1 MNVLIPKIQEI
12 AERISKIEGRRR
24 KLAEFLKSVKSDIKL
39 SEPVEKFDPSDMRI
53 SAVDGG
59 IVKRSLHGFD
69 FVLARGVG
77 VCFCYKG
84 GKIHKVDYYPSK
96 MPTPELFVLEVL
108 SDLDWV
114 HTTSIVRQ
122 RVEIQTAIGVVEK
135 LKPDLLLLDGSII
148 PHYQDR
154 PARVSRVYESYNE
167 MIYLYKK
174 LFEKCLSGNV
184 MLAGVVEDSRGT
196 KFCDIVNERI
206 LSKVSHS
213 SVTELK
219 GILEK
224 TRDTNLLYWILQE
237 GERTDVFPYSDKAK
251 EHPVMKDFQEFAGEI
266 HSFYMKTAKFDRPI
280 RIDFLGERGL
290 AENFASVI
298 LSISSHHS
306 GYGLPNV
313 LIEADQVAKLAEDDI
328 ENIYEQILTH
338 TGSLPSIFRLR
349 RDMRPF

>member
-1 MNVLIPKIQEI
+1 MNQLIPKIQEV
-12 AERISKIEGRRR
+12 AGKISEIEGKRK
-24 KLAEFLKSVKSDIKL
+24 KLADFLKSVKSDIKL
-39 SEPVEKFDPSDMRI
+39 SKPVEKFEPEDMMI

-77 VCFCYKG
+77 VCFSYKD
-84 GKIHKVDYYPSK
+84 GKVYKVDYYPDK
-96 MPTPELFVLEVL
+96 MPTPEFFVLEAL

-122 RVEIQTAIGVVEK
+122 RTEIKTAIETIEK
-135 LKPDLLLLDGSII
+135 FKPDLILLDGSII

-154 PARVSRVYESYNE
+154 PAKLSKVYKGYEE
-167 MIYLYKK
+167 MVFLYKK
-174 LFEKCLSGNV
+174 LFETCLSRNV
-184 MLAGVVEDSRGT
+184 LLAGVVEDSRGT
-196 KFCDIVNERI
+196 KFCNIVNERI

-213 SVTELK
+213 SIPELK
-219 GILEK
+219 DILGK
-224 TRDTNLLYWILQE
+224 TRDTNLLYWILRE
-237 GERTDVFPYSDKAK
+237 GERTDVFTYSEKAK
-251 EHPVMKDFQEFAGEI
+251 EHPVMKDFQEFGDKI
-266 HSFYMKTAKFDRPI
+266 FSFYMKTAKFDRPI
-280 RIDFLGERGL
+280 RIDFLGEEGM
-290 AENFASVI
+290 AEKFASVI

-306 GYGLPNV
+306 GYGLPSV

-328 ENIYEQILTH
+328 DNIYEQVLTQ

>member
-1 MNVLIPKIQEI
+1 MNQLIPKIQEV
-12 AERISKIEGRRR
+12 AGKISEIEGKRK
-24 KLAEFLKSVKSDIKL
+24 KLAEFLKSVKGDVKL
-39 SEPVEKFDPSDMRI
+39 SEKVEKFDPDDMKI

-77 VCFCYKG
+77 VCFCYKNG
-84 GKIHKVDYYPSK
+84 RIERVDYFPNK
-96 MPTPELFVLEVL
+96 MPTPEFFVLEAL

-122 RVEIQTAIGVVEK
+122 RTEIRTAIEAIEK
-135 LKPDLLLLDGSII
+135 LKPDILLLDGSII

-154 PARVSRVYESYNE
+154 PARTSKVYRGYEEMVS
-167 MIYLYKK
+167 LYKK
-174 LFEKCLSGNV
+174 LFETCLSRNV

-206 LSKVSHS
+206 LSKVKHA
-213 SVTELK
+213 SVPELK
-219 GILEK
+219 DILGK
-224 TRDTNLLYWILQE
+224 TRDTNLLYWILRE
-237 GERTDVFPYSDKAK
+237 GERTGVFPYSEKAK
-251 EHPVMKDFQEFAGEI
+251 EHPVMKDFQEFADRI
-266 HSFYMKTAKFDRPI
+266 FSFYMKTAKFDRPI
-280 RIDFLGERGL
+280 RIDFLGEKEQ
-290 AENFASVI
+290 AEKFASIVF
-298 LSISSHHS
+298 SISSHHS
-306 GYGLPNV
+306 GYGLPSV

-328 ENIYEQILTH
+328 DNIYEQVLTQ

>member
-12 AERISKIEGRRR
+12 AKRISNIEGKRK
-24 KLAEFLKSVKSDIKL
+24 KLADFLKSVKTDVRL
-39 SEPVEKFDPSDMRI
+39 SQPVESFELNDMRI

-77 VCFCYKG
+77 VCFCYKN
-84 GKIHKVDYYPSK
+84 GKIERVDYHPSK
-96 MPTPELFVLEVL
+96 MPTPELFVLEAL
-108 SDLDWV
+108 SDIDWV

-122 RVEIQTAIGVVEK
+122 QMEIKTAIETIEK
-135 LKPDLLLLDGSII
+135 FKPDILLLDGSII
-148 PHYQDR
+148 PHYSDR
-154 PARVSRVYESYNE
+154 PAKSSKVHKSYEE
-167 MIYLYKK
+167 MISLYKK
-174 LFEKCLSGNV
+174 LFEICLSRNV
-184 MLAGVVEDSRGT
+184 LLAGVVEDSRGT

-213 SVTELK
+213 SVPELK

-237 GERTDVFPYSDKAK
+237 NERTDVFPYSDKTK
-251 EHPVMKDFQEFAGEI
+251 EHPVMKDFERFGDKI
-266 HSFYMKTAKFDRPI
+266 FSFYMKTAKFDRPI
-280 RIDFLGERGL
+280 RIDFLGEREL
-290 AENFASVI
+290 AEKFASVV

-306 GYGLPNV
+306 GYGLPSV
-313 LIEADQVAKLAEDDI
+313 LIEADQVAKLAEEDI
-328 ENIYEQILTH
+328 ENIYEQVLTQ
-338 TGSLPSIFRLR
+338 TGSLPSIFKLR

>member
-1 MNVLIPKIQEI
+1 MNQLIPKIQEV
-12 AERISKIEGRRR
+12 ADKISDIEGKRK
-24 KLAEFLKSVKSDIKL
+24 KLADFLKSVKTDVRL
-39 SEPVEKFDPSDMRI
+39 SKPAESFDLNDMRI

-77 VCFCYKG
+77 VCFSYKNG
-84 GKIHKVDYYPSK
+84 RVYDVDYFPNK
-96 MPTPELFVLEVL
+96 MPTPEFFVMEAL
-108 SDLDWV
+108 SDLEWV

-122 RVEIQTAIGVVEK
+122 RVEIKTAIDAVEEF
-135 LKPDLLLLDGSII
+135 KPDVLLLDGSII

-154 PARVSRVYESYNE
+154 PAKTSKIHGSYQE
-167 MIYLYKK
+167 MTSLYKK
-174 LFEKCLSGNV
+174 LFDTCLSRKV

-206 LSKVSHS
+206 LSKVKHA
-213 SVTELK
+213 SVPELK
-219 GILEK
+219 EILER
-224 TRDTNLLYWILQE
+224 TRDTNLLYWILHE
-237 GERTDVFPYSDKAK
+237 GERTDVFPYSEKTK
-251 EHPVMKDFQEFAGEI
+251 EHPVMKDFQEFAGKI
-266 HSFYMKTAKFDRPI
+266 FSFYMKTAKFDRPI
-280 RIDFLGERGL
+280 RIDFLGEKEL
-290 AENFASVI
+290 AEKFASII

-306 GYGLPNV
+306 GYGLPSV

-328 ENIYEQILTH
+328 DNIYEQVLTQ

>member
-1 MNVLIPKIQEI
+1 MNQLIPKIQEV
-12 AERISKIEGRRR
+12 AGRISEIEGKRK
-24 KLAEFLKSVKSDIKL
+24 KLADFLKSVKTDVRL
-39 SEPVEKFDPSDMRI
+39 SQPVEKSDPSDMRI

-77 VCFCYKG
+77 VCFCYKN
-84 GKIHKVDYYPSK
+84 GKVYKVDYYPNK
-96 MPTPELFVLEVL
+96 MPTPELFVLEAL

-122 RVEIQTAIGVVEK
+122 RAEIKTAIEAIGK
-135 LKPDLLLLDGSII
+135 FKPDLLLLDGSII

-154 PARVSRVYESYNE
+154 PAKTSKVHGSYSEMVS
-167 MIYLYKK
+167 LYQK
-174 LFEKCLSGNV
+174 LFETCLSRNI
-184 MLAGVVEDSRGT
+184 MLAGVVEDSRGI

-206 LSKVSHS
+206 LSKVSHP
-213 SVTELK
+213 SVPELK
-219 GILEK
+219 DILGK

-237 GERTDVFPYSDKAK
+237 GERTEVFPYSDKAK
-251 EHPVMKDFQEFAGEI
+251 EHPVMKDFQEFAGKI
-266 HSFYMKTAKFDRPI
+266 FSFYMKTARFDRPI
-280 RIDFLGERGL
+280 RIDFLGEKEQ
-290 AENFASVI
+290 AEKFASVI
-298 LSISSHHS
+298 FSISSHHS
-306 GYGLPNV
+306 GYGLPSV

-328 ENIYEQILTH
+328 DNIYEQVLTQ

>member
-1 MNVLIPKIQEI
+1 MNLLIPKIQEI
-12 AERISKIEGRRR
+12 AERISKIEGKRK
-24 KLAEFLKSVKSDIKL
+24 KLAEFLKNVKSDVKL
-39 SEPVEKFDPSDMRI
+39 SEKVEALDINDMRI

-77 VCFCYKG
+77 VCFCYKKG
-84 GKIHKVDYYPSK
+84 RIHKVDYYPSK
-96 MPTPELFVLEVL
+96 MPTPELSVLEAL

-122 RVEIQTAIGVVEK
+122 RMEIKTAIGLVEE

-154 PARVSRVYESYNE
+154 PARTSKVHKAYEE
-167 MIYLYKK
+167 MISLYKK
-174 LFEKCLSGNV
+174 LFETCSSRNV
-184 MLAGVVEDSRGT
+184 LLAGVVEDSRGT
-196 KFCDIVNERI
+196 KFCDIVNEKI
-206 LSKVSHS
+206 LSKISHA
-213 SVTELK
+213 SVPELK

-224 TRDTNLLYWILQE
+224 TRDTNLLYWILHE
-237 GERTDVFPYSDKAK
+237 GERTDVFPYSEKAK
-251 EHPVMKDFQEFAGEI
+251 EHPVMKDFEAYASRI

-280 RIDFLGERGL
+280 RIDFLGGKEL
-290 AENFASVI
+290 AEKFASVV

-306 GYGLPNV
+306 GYGLPSV

-328 ENIYEQILTH
+328 DNIYEQILTQ

>member
-1 MNVLIPKIQEI
+1 MNQLIPKIQEV
-12 AERISKIEGRRR
+12 ADRISDIEGKRK
-24 KLAEFLKSVKSDIKL
+24 KLAEFLKNVKTDVRLSKPAGSSDL
-39 SEPVEKFDPSDMRI
+39 DDMKI

-77 VCFCYKG
+77 VCFSYKN
-84 GKIHKVDYYPSK
+84 GKVYKVDYHPDK
-96 MPTPELFVLEVL
+96 MPIPEFFVMEAL
-108 SDLDWV
+108 SDLEWV

-122 RVEIQTAIGVVEK
+122 RVEIRTAIEAIDK
-135 LKPDLLLLDGSII
+135 FRPDLLLLDGSII

-154 PARVSRVYESYNE
+154 PAKSSKIHGSYEEMVS
-167 MIYLYKK
+167 LYKR
-174 LFEKCLSGNV
+174 LFEACLSRNV

-206 LSKVSHS
+206 LSKVKHA
-213 SVTELK
+213 SVPELK
-219 GILEK
+219 EILER

-237 GERTDVFPYSDKAK
+237 GERTDVFPYSEKTK
-251 EHPVMKDFQEFAGEI
+251 EHPVMKDFQEFSDKI
-266 HSFYMKTAKFDRPI
+266 FSFYMKTAKFDRPI
-280 RIDFLGERGL
+280 RIDFLGDKNL
-290 AENFASVI
+290 AGKFASVI
-298 LSISSHHS
+298 FSISSHHS
-306 GYGLPNV
+306 GYGLPSV

-328 ENIYEQILTH
+328 DNIYEQVLTQ

>member
-1 MNVLIPKIQEI
+1 MNTLIPKIQEV
-12 AERISKIEGRRR
+12 AGKISEIEGKRK
-24 KLAEFLKSVKSDIKL
+24 KLADFLKSVKSDVKL
-39 SEPVEKFDPSDMRI
+39 SKPVDSFEAHDMRI

-77 VCFCYKG
+77 VCFCYRNG
-84 GKIHKVDYYPSK
+84 NIHKVDYYPNK
-96 MPTPELFVLEVL
+96 MPTPEFFFMEAL

-114 HTTSIVRQ
+114 HTTSIIRQ
-122 RVEIQTAIGVVEK
+122 RAEIQTAIDTLEK

-154 PARVSRVYESYNE
+154 PAKTSKVHKDYQEMVS
-167 MIYLYKK
+167 LYRK
-174 LFEKCLSGNV
+174 LFDTCLSEGI
-184 MLAGVVEDSRGT
+184 MLAGVVEDSRGV
-196 KFCDIVNERI
+196 KFCDIVNEHV
-206 LSKVSHS
+206 LSKVSHA
-213 SVTELK
+213 SVPGLRK
-219 GILEK
+219 ILEK
-224 TRDTNLLYWILQE
+224 TRDTNLLYWILNE

-251 EHPVMKDFQEFAGEI
+251 EHPVMKDFQEFSDKI

-280 RIDFLGERGL
+280 RIDFLGEKEQ
-290 AENFASVI
+290 AEKFASI
-298 LSISSHHS
+298 IFSISSHHS
-306 GYGLPNV
+306 GYGLPSV

-328 ENIYEQILTH
+328 DNIYDQILTH